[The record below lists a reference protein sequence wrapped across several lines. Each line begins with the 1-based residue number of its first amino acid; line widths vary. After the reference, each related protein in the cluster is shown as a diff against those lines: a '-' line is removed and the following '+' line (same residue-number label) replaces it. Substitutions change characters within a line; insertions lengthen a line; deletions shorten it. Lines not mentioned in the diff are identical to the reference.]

1 MNQKLE
7 SGALDK
13 KFIEAGV
20 LHERI
25 ALRAYQLYE
34 ARGSIDGFD
43 LEDWLEAEQEVLSQL
58 EQPKKLKE
66 TQK

>member
-1 MNQKLE
+1 MNQKRE

-43 LEDWLEAEQEVLSQL
+43 LEDWLEAEQEVLSQ
-58 EQPKKLKE
+58 PKKLKE
-66 TQK
+66 TKK